1 MKTAAILSAFLV
13 LALLPDNFSLADE
26 TWDFVSGIK
35 EADLR
40 EVTADQSDKNTIY
53 AASPRALYKTRDGGG
68 TWRAVFS
75 AKGDAN
81 SINFIGVSGQGV
93 FICTEKGV
101 FRSLD
106 GESRWQR
113 IFKGIGA
120 EENSAAHIAFSK
132 NSTAYLGTKAG
143 LFISSDN
150 GATWKKDPGEAGGA
164 DVKWICVLEQ
174 AVFLATERGVYKSS
188 DPGWNRVFVTLT
200 EDAEYDSDSR
210 DAAASA
216 VKPVN
221 SILAHKGELFLAT
234 DSGVFASEDKG
245 DTWSRFSSDGLLSQK
260 VKRLLFKDSL
270 YAATDKGIFVFD
282 DKDKI
287 WNARYKGMAAD
298 EARSMSIDTKRKIWV
313 ATNKG
318 LYKAKIDDA
327 SCLSDEGQDVLER
340 FSHEPDIRE
349 VQEAAIKYAEVHPD
363 KIREWREAARHKA
376 LLPRVSVGLDRY
388 VIDYYHWDAGQSP
401 DVLQKGDDVVA
412 WDVSMSWDLG
422 ELVWNDDQTSI
433 DTRSRLMVQLR
444 DDILDEITRTYFER
458 RRLQIET
465 YLSPSSDLKQKLE
478 SELRIQE
485 LTADLDALTGG
496 SFSREAHPQ

>member
-13 LALLPDNFSLADE
+13 LALCPDNFSLADE

-35 EADLR
+35 ESDIKEVSADR
-40 EVTADQSDKNTIY
+40 FNENTIY
-53 AASPRALYKTRDGGG
+53 AASPKTLYKTKDGGG
-68 TWRAVFS
+68 TWRVVFN
-75 AKGDAN
+75 AKGDASN
-81 SINFIGVSGQGV
+81 INFISVSGQGIFV
-93 FICTEKGV
+93 CTEKGV

-106 GESRWQR
+106 GDARWQR
-113 IFKGIGA
+113 VFKGIGA
-120 EENSAAHIAFSK
+120 EENSARHIAFSK
-132 NSTAYLGTKAG
+132 NGDAYLGTKAG

-164 DVKWICVLEQ
+164 AVKWICVLEQ
-174 AVFLATERGVYKSS
+174 AVFLAAERGVYKSS
-188 DPGWNRVFVTLT
+188 DSGWNRVFVTLT
-200 EDAEYDSDSR
+200 EDAEYDADSR

-221 SILAHKGELFLAT
+221 SIIAHRGKLFLAA
-234 DSGVFASEDKG
+234 DFGVFVSEDRG
-245 DTWSRFSSDGLLSQK
+245 DTWSRFASDGLLSQK

-270 YAATDKGIFVFD
+270 YAATDKGVFVFD

-298 EARSMSIDTKRKIWV
+298 EARSMSIDTKRNIWV

-327 SCLSDEGQDVLER
+327 SFLSDEGQDVLER
-340 FSHEPDIRE
+340 FRHEPDIRK

-363 KIREWREAARHKA
+363 KIREWRKAARRKA
-376 LLPRVSVGLDRY
+376 LLPSVSVGLDRY
-388 VIDYYHWDAGQSP
+388 VTDYYHWDAGQSP

-412 WDVSMSWDLG
+412 WDVSMKWDLG

-458 RRLQIET
+458 RRLQIEN
-465 YLSPSSDLKQKLE
+465 YLSPSSDLRQKLE

-496 SFSREAHPQ
+496 SFSRQATPR